1 MRAAEHRTINGR
13 AFEIKPLGSG
23 PSLKV
28 LSRLAR
34 VAGPVLGSLVSGG
47 GKALDAIEGPTLA
60 RAIEGA
66 LARLQDDDLEA
77 IARIFAEVTMAAPPD
92 APSGSDRLIPLAKHF
107 DEYFAGDLAL
117 FFLWLRAAAEVSFG
131 PLWSALGS
139 RLAARPGASAAAAP
153 AR

>member
-1 MRAAEHRTINGR
+1 MRAAERRKIRGR

-23 PSLKV
+23 ASLKV

-47 GKALDAIEGPTLA
+47 GKALDAIEGKSLGE
-60 RAIEGA
+60 AIEGA
-66 LARLQDDDLEA
+66 LARLQDDDLEG
-77 IARIFAEVTMAAPPD
+77 IGRIFAEVTMAEPLD
-92 APSGSDRLIPLAKHF
+92 APADSGRLVPLGKHF
-107 DEYFAGDLAL
+107 DDYFAGDMEL

-139 RLAARPGASAAAAP
+139 RLAARPGASAAAPAP
-153 AR
+153 R